1 MTIEFSSYMAAFFM
15 YFLLFNSNYCITQY
29 FMIPLY
35 CITYCIVAFM
45 IFKMG
50 GVRYGI
56 YIALLCVVA
65 FFFWGFLN
73 YELYN

>member
-1 MTIEFSSYMAAFFM
+1 
-15 YFLLFNSNYCITQY
+15 
-29 FMIPLY
+29 
-35 CITYCIVAFM
+35 
-45 IFKMG
+45 MG